1 MLICE
6 GGSAFLSCGVGYITV
21 VEANYGRTDSVTCT
35 SGRPANQI
43 SNTHC
48 FQESSL
54 STMTTRC
61 NGRNSCL
68 VSAANSVFPD
78 PCTGTYKYLN
88 LTYDCLPARRSATCE
103 NTQSVIVC
111 GPHVHSILTGSV
123 QLQYTNYC
131 FEICCFCVSKATGV
145 IFVDHANY
153 GRRDLVTRP
162 NKLATTPHCYSPQTR
177 SMCSRCD
184 GRKSCQLHA
193 SSSLY
198 TDPCRGVHKY
208 LEVTFNCA

>member
-111 GPHVHSILTGSV
+111 
-123 QLQYTNYC
+123 
-131 FEICCFCVSKATGV
+131 ATGV